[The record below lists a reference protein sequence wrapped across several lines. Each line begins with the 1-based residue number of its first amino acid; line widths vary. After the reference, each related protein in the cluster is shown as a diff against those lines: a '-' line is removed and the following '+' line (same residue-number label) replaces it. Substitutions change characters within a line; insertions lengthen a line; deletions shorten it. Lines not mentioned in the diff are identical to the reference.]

1 MGKNP
6 EFQKHI
12 NKHNVITIDF
22 SKMPFMCEN
31 YSDYI
36 KAIVEKLMHD
46 LIVQYP
52 DCDLSENDSPWDAL
66 EIIRSKTN
74 ERFIFV
80 MDEWDFIFH
89 DETFQKKDHIK
100 FLRFLQNLL
109 KSQAYVELAY
119 MTGILPIAKYSSGS
133 PLNMFSEYT
142 MANAEITRF
151 STCFGFTDE
160 EGRKCRN

>member
-1 MGKNP
+1 MKRGIIKKQNKN
-6 EFQKHI
+6 K
-12 NKHNVITIDF
+12 DL
-22 SKMPFMCEN
+22 
-31 YSDYI
+31 
-36 KAIVEKLMHD
+36 EK
-46 LIVQYP
+46 I
-52 DCDLSENDSPWDAL
+52 WD
-66 EIIRSKTN
+66 I
-74 ERFIFV
+74 
-80 MDEWDFIFH
+80 IFH
-89 DETFQKKDHIK
+89 NETSQKKDHIK

-133 PLNMFSEYT
+133 PMNMFSEYT